1 MRLSSARDLKNEIT
15 ADPRWR
21 TARAEKNVRM
31 AIGIALGNHPDA
43 CRIAVRA
50 EDPDA
55 VDQEILER
63 ITRDANGE
71 VDVQYTGP
79 LEIVPV
85 HDPVPVKRLEIGAS
99 IAHYSC
105 SAGTIGFFARRT
117 TDGALGIVSNNHV
130 LAAQDQGRNDDEVL
144 HPAPAD
150 HGSSPNDVVAYLD
163 GDYPRLRTPQQ
174 TVDCA
179 FARLARGIS
188 CDPRK
193 ISAREKLLDTIAIP
207 EKYLQVE
214 KIGRTSKRTSG
225 RIIAVDL
232 DYFDV
237 RYRFG
242 YMPLFNQIQIES
254 TSETPFCRAGD
265 SGSLVFTRD
274 YEPAGL
280 LFLAQRAGGPFNAG
294 YGYANPIGDVLHSLR
309 VTIA

>member
-1 MRLSSARDLKNEIT
+1 MRLSSARELKNEIT

-21 TARAEKNVRM
+21 RARTEKNVRM
-31 AIGIALGNHPDA
+31 AIGIALGEHPDA
-43 CRIAVRA
+43 YRIAVRA
-50 EDPDA
+50 EDPDL

-63 ITRDANGE
+63 IKREAKGE

-99 IAHYSC
+99 IAHYSY

-117 TDGALGIVSNNHV
+117 TDDALGVVSNNHV
-130 LAAQDQGRNDDEVL
+130 LAGQDQGRNDDDVL

-150 HGSSPNDVVAYLD
+150 HGTSPNDVVAYLD

-179 FARLARGIS
+179 FARLARDIS

-193 ISAREKLLDTIAIP
+193 ISATETLRDTIGVP

-214 KIGRTSKRTSG
+214 KIGRTTKRTSG
-225 RIIAVDL
+225 RIVTVEIEFV
-232 DYFDV
+232 DV
-237 RYRFG
+237 RYRLG
-242 YMPLFNQIQIES
+242 YVPLFNQMEIES
-254 TSETPFCRAGD
+254 ISEARFCSSGD

-274 YEPAGL
+274 CEPVGL
-280 LFLAQRAGGPFNAG
+280 LFLGTRAGGAFNAG
-294 YGYANPIGDVLHSLR
+294 RAFANPIGDVLRSLS
-309 VTIA
+309 VTFA